1 MLIKTVDVFKKSI
14 ETLNETQQ
22 PAKFSNQPVINL
34 QQIISRL
41 KSG

>member
-1 MLIKTVDVFKKSI
+1 MLRKTVDGFKKSI

-22 PAKFSNQPVINL
+22 PAELSNQPVINS